1 MTAAECAIVAAV
13 LFAFAIGTMLGHAAG
28 YMRAEDVARRRAARA
43 MTSGPRY
50 VRTPE

>member
-1 MTAAECAIVAAV
+1 MSAAEYAIAAAV
-13 LFAFAIGTMLGHAAG
+13 LISFSLGIMLGHAAG

-43 MTSGPRY
+43 MTSGPRH

>member
-1 MTAAECAIVAAV
+1 MIAAEYALGVALIAFSLGV
-13 LFAFAIGTMLGHAAG
+13 FAGHAAG